1 MKKSLVVG
9 LLLPVLTLASCHIER
24 EDTVASRTHRAIACF
39 DNAETRV
46 SLSQSDQSLDLI
58 SRWIEGEKIHS
69 FIYDGKSFYQLN
81 ESHVRDVTPDG
92 KGCVFYYEL
101 PEGFQIPSDG
111 YWLICFSEAGHPSL
125 INRSDLPSSVGS
137 ISSGEEVLVYDAT
150 LFRERI
156 DAYSAPVSFAG
167 IVKGAD
173 DVIVFRHYLTYEVLH
188 VNNTT
193 DAPITFSLLGFNTDG
208 PKWFHERV
216 TVCYDNRQVFFKQ
229 DLTPMPQASSPAISV
244 PSNNSATIIS
254 AYLPGDNK
262 IADAVMV
269 AEINGITVYSSNS
282 LSSNSVLRTGR
293 AYHMYVTWD
302 GSSLRFTTAS
312 GAVGS
317 EVDAGGEGYGQ
328 DGSGNISGQGL
339 GYGTDSS
346 GNITGGGSGYGTDGS
361 GSLSGGGSGYSN
373 GN

>member
-1 MKKSLVVG
+1 MKKAFVLG

-24 EDTVASRTHRAIACF
+24 EDTVTSRTHKAIACF

-58 SRWIEGEKIHS
+58 SRWNEGEKILS
-69 FIYDGKSFYQLN
+69 FIYDGKSFYKLN

-92 KGCVFYYEL
+92 KGCVFYYGL
-101 PEGFQIPSDG
+101 PEDFRIPSDG
-111 YWLICFSEAGHPSL
+111 YWLICFSEAGQPSL
-125 INRSDLPSSVGS
+125 IKRSDLPSTVGS
-137 ISSGEEVLVYDAT
+137 VSSGEEVLVYDAT

-156 DAYSAPVSFAG
+156 EAYSAPVMFAG
-167 IVKGAD
+167 IVKGKD

-193 DAPITFSLLGFNTDG
+193 GASITFSLLGFNTNG
-208 PKWFHERV
+208 PKWFRERG
-216 TVCYDNRQVFFKQ
+216 TVCYDNRKAFFKQ
-229 DLTPMPQASSPAISV
+229 DLTPMPQDSSPAISV
-244 PSNNSATIIS
+244 PAGNSATIIS

-262 IADAVMV
+262 IEDAVMV
-269 AEINGITVYSSNS
+269 AAINGNTVYSSNS
-282 LSSNSVLRTGR
+282 LSSNAVLYTGR
-293 AYHMYVTWD
+293 AYHMYVKWD
-302 GSSLRFTTAS
+302 GSSLRFTKADGS
-312 GAVGS
+312 VGS
-317 EVDAGGEGYGQ
+317 EVDAGGSGYGS

-339 GYGTDSS
+339 GYGTDGS
-346 GNITGGGSGYGTDGS
+346 GNITGGGSGYGADGS

>member
-1 MKKSLVVG
+1 MKKTFVAG

-24 EDTVASRTHRAIACF
+24 EDTVASRTLRAIACF

-46 SLSQSDQSLDLI
+46 SLSQSDQGLDLI

-101 PEGFQIPSDG
+101 PEGFRIPSDG
-111 YWLICFSEAGHPSL
+111 YWLICFSEAGQPSL
-125 INRSDLPSSVGS
+125 IKRSDLPSSVGS
-137 ISSGEEVLVYDAT
+137 VSSGEEVLVYDAT

-193 DAPITFSLLGFNTDG
+193 DAPISFSLLGFNTDG
-208 PKWFHERV
+208 PKWFHERG
-216 TVCYDNRQVFFKQ
+216 TVCYDNKKVFYKP

-244 PSNNSATIIS
+244 PANNSATIIS
-254 AYLPGDNK
+254 AYLPYDNSK

-269 AEINGITVYSSNS
+269 AAINGTTVNSSNT
-282 LSSNSVLRTGR
+282 LSSNTVLRTGR

-302 GSSLRFTTAS
+302 GSSLRFTTES
-312 GAVGS
+312 GDVGS
-317 EVDAGGEGYGQ
+317 EVDAGGSGYG
-328 DGSGNISGQGL
+328 
-339 GYGTDSS
+339 YDSS
-346 GNITGGGSGYGTDGS
+346 GNVIGIGSGYTTDNSGT
-361 GSLSGGGSGYSN
+361 LSGGGSGYSN